1 MAKRLKCWE
10 KGKYPNHFHRKDGF
24 EVESF
29 GQKWKYPYIVIPKR
43 ASLKDNDYEV
53 IVLYNRN
60 YSDVLAEN
68 KTRPKAFSFAQK
80 YMEEH
85 DTC

>member
-1 MAKRLKCWE
+1 MAKRLRCWK
-10 KGKYPNHFHRKDGF
+10 KGKHNTFHRKDGV
-24 EVESF
+24 ELESF
-29 GQKWKYPYIVIPKR
+29 GLTMKYPYIVIAKR
-43 ASLKDNDYEV
+43 ISQKINDYEV

-68 KTRPKAFSFAQK
+68 KTRPKAFSFAEK
-80 YMEEH
+80 YMGEH

>member
-1 MAKRLKCWE
+1 MKKLKCWK
-10 KGKYPNHFHRKDGF
+10 KGKYPNHFHRNDGF

-29 GQKWKYPYIVIPKR
+29 GQKWKYPYIVIPKH
-43 ASLKDNDYEV
+43 SQKEEYDV
-53 IVLYNRN
+53 IAIYLPY
-60 YSDVLAEN
+60 YSDMLTKD
-68 KTRPKAFSFAQK
+68 KTKSGAFSFAQK